1 MTNATTTEMDQKT
14 GLYDMTNLDKMKTLA
29 THAPEAMKAFVAFD
43 KAAFAAGAIPVKYK
57 ELMAL
62 AVAFTTQCPYCIELH
77 ANKAR
82 EQGASDPEIA
92 ESVLVA
98 AALRAGGAITHGT
111 HAYEVNVTE
120 PGGPTLSARHAP
132 DQVMH
137 ADANAAHYICLGKDT
152 VNPFSTNRRGD
163 HHETI

>member
-1 MTNATTTEMDQKT
+1 MANATTTELGQKT
-14 GLYDMTNLDKMKTLA
+14 SLYDITNLEKMKTLG

-43 KAAFAAGAIPVKYK
+43 KAALAGGAIPMKYK

-111 HAYEVNVTE
+111 HA
-120 PGGPTLSARHAP
+120 
-132 DQVMH
+132 M
-137 ADANAAHYICLGKDT
+137 K
-152 VNPFSTNRRGD
+152 
-163 HHETI
+163 